1 MANYKV
7 TPINSTQELN
17 PKDIAI
23 LDGINQPGYFT
34 PFEDKVKTVVQDVTG
49 RTLFT
54 NQNFTLYTVEN
65 LSLIHI

>member
-34 PFEDKVKTVVQDVTG
+34 PFEDKVKTVYK
-49 RTLFT
+49 TLPGEPYLLT
-54 NQNFTLYTVEN
+54 KTLPYTQ
-65 LSLIHI
+65 